1 MNPLQ
6 QIRSR
11 FAPLLSQL
19 QVDPADYLG
28 LIRPAQ
34 DARFGDYQANFA
46 MQLAGKL
53 KRNSREVAAEIAGQ
67 LELSGL
73 CDPPEVAGPGFINL
87 RIRDSWLQEQLQ
99 AALIDPR
106 IGVEPAV
113 QPKTYV
119 IDYSSPNVAK
129 PMHVGHIR
137 STVIGDSLSKI
148 ISFLGHQVITDNH
161 LGDWGTQFGM
171 IIYGFKHFGDRAEYQ
186 KNPIGHLTALYRL
199 VRKLVDYREAVTGL
213 PRYEQFLQETE
224 NKLAQLK
231 AQPAPADK
239 REAKELTKEIEKST
253 TKLSEQKE
261 EVAALRKKIA
271 AVEGDPRLSQLAVA
285 HSRIDQAVLEETA
298 KLHAGDADNLKL
310 WQEVLPYCREDMQRI
325 YSRLKIRFDH
335 ELGESFYHEMLGPV
349 VSSLKKL
356 GLARESDGAICVFL
370 DGFETP
376 MIVQKRDGAFLYS
389 TSDLATIEY
398 RVNTWNP
405 DVILY
410 VVDHRQHEHFEKL
423 FAAARLWGFKDV
435 QLVHVSFGTVLGDDG
450 KPFKTREGDTVGLE
464 SLLDEAESKA
474 RTVLAQLHGEGGEQ
488 LPESA
493 EKIAEV
499 IGIGALKYADL
510 SQNRASDYKFS
521 YDKMLEL
528 KGNTATYSQYCY
540 ARVMGILR
548 NAETTLQSLQTKP
561 VPIQFVE
568 PIERTLGLALARF
581 GETLEEVT
589 VDYRPNLLA
598 SYLFD
603 LTQTFFRFYDQ
614 CSVVQAPTPEL
625 KTSRLQLCALTALTI
640 RTGLGLLGIDV
651 VERM

>member
-6 QIRSR
+6 QIRTR

-34 DARFGDYQANFA
+34 DSRFGDYQANFA
-46 MQLAGKL
+46 MPLAGKL
-53 KRNSREVAAEIAGQ
+53 KRNSRELAAEIVSQ
-67 LELSGL
+67 LDLSGL
-73 CDPPEVAGPGFINL
+73 CDSPEVAGPGFINL
-87 RIRDSWLQEQLQ
+87 RIRDGWLQQQLQ
-99 AALIDPR
+99 AALTDPR
-106 IGVEPAV
+106 IGVEPAKE
-113 QPKTYV
+113 PKTYV

-148 ISFLGHQVITDNH
+148 ISFLGHRVITDNH

-186 KNPIGHLTALYRL
+186 KSPIAHLTGLYRL
-199 VRKLVDYREAVTGL
+199 VRKLVDYREALADL
-213 PRYEQFLQETE
+213 PKTEKFLQETE
-224 NKLAQLK
+224 SKLKQLK

-239 REAKELTKEIEKST
+239 REAKELAKEIDKT
-253 TKLSEQKE
+253 TARFAEQRE
-261 EVAALRKKIA
+261 DIASLQKKIA
-271 AVEGDPRLSQLAVA
+271 AVEADPRLSQLAA
-285 HSRIDQAVLEETA
+285 EHSRIDQAVLEETA

-325 YSRLKIRFDH
+325 YSRLTIRFDH

-349 VSSLKKL
+349 VSSLKQS

-370 DGFETP
+370 DGFDTP

-398 RVNTWNP
+398 RVKTWDP

-423 FAAARLWGFKDV
+423 FAAARLWGYKDV
-435 QLVHVSFGTVLGDDG
+435 DLVHVSFGTVLGDDG

-474 RTVLAQLHGEGGEQ
+474 RNVLSQLHGEGGEQ
-488 LPESA
+488 LPENA
-493 EKIAEV
+493 GKIAEV

-528 KGNTATYSQYCY
+528 RGNTATYSQYCY

-548 NAETTLQSLQTKP
+548 NAETTIEALQGQP
-561 VPIQFVE
+561 APIQFTE

-614 CSVVQAPTPEL
+614 CSVVQAATPEL
-625 KTSRLQLCALTALTI
+625 KVSRLQLCALTAMTI
-640 RTGLGLLGIDV
+640 RTGLGLLGIEV

>member
-6 QIRSR
+6 QIRTR

-34 DARFGDYQANFA
+34 DTRFGDYQANFA
-46 MQLAGKL
+46 MPLAGKL
-53 KRNSREVAAEIAGQ
+53 KRNSRELAAEIVSQ
-67 LELSGL
+67 LDLSGL
-73 CDPPEVAGPGFINL
+73 CDSPEVAGPGFINL
-87 RIRDSWLQEQLQ
+87 RIRDGWLQEQLQ
-99 AALIDPR
+99 AALTDPR
-106 IGVEPAV
+106 IGVEPAKE
-113 QPKTYV
+113 PKTYV

-137 STVIGDSLSKI
+137 STVIGDSLSKT
-148 ISFLGHQVITDNH
+148 ISFLGHRVITDNH

-186 KNPIGHLTALYRL
+186 KSPIAHLTGLYRL
-199 VRKLVDYREAVTGL
+199 VRKLVDYREALADL
-213 PRYEQFLQETE
+213 PKTEKFLQETE
-224 NKLAQLK
+224 SKLKQLR

-239 REAKELTKEIEKST
+239 REAKELAKEIDKT
-253 TKLSEQKE
+253 TARFAEQRE
-261 EVAALRKKIA
+261 DIASLQKKIA
-271 AVEGDPRLSQLAVA
+271 AVEADPRLSQLAA
-285 HSRIDQAVLEETA
+285 EHSRIDQAVLEETA

-325 YSRLKIRFDH
+325 YSRLTIRFDH

-349 VSSLKKL
+349 VSSLKQS

-370 DGFETP
+370 DGFDTP

-398 RVNTWNP
+398 RVKTWNP

-423 FAAARLWGFKDV
+423 FAAARLWGYKDV
-435 QLVHVSFGTVLGDDG
+435 DLVHVSFGTVLGDDG

-474 RTVLAQLHGEGGEQ
+474 RNVLSQLHGEGGEQ
-488 LPESA
+488 LPENA
-493 EKIAEV
+493 GKIAEV

-528 KGNTATYSQYCY
+528 RGNTATYSQYCY

-548 NAETTLQSLQTKP
+548 NAETTIEALQGQP
-561 VPIQFVE
+561 APIQFTE

-614 CSVVQAPTPEL
+614 CSVVQAATPEL
-625 KTSRLQLCALTALTI
+625 KVSRLQLCALTAMTI
-640 RTGLGLLGIDV
+640 RTGLGLLGIEV

>member
-6 QIRSR
+6 QIRTR

-34 DARFGDYQANFA
+34 DTRFGDYQANFA
-46 MQLAGKL
+46 MPLAGKL
-53 KRNSREVAAEIAGQ
+53 KRNSRELAAEIVSQ
-67 LELSGL
+67 LDLSGL
-73 CDPPEVAGPGFINL
+73 CDSPEVAGPGFINL
-87 RIRDSWLQEQLQ
+87 RIRDGWLQQQLQ
-99 AALIDPR
+99 AALTDPR
-106 IGVEPAV
+106 IGVEPAKE
-113 QPKTYV
+113 PKTYV

-137 STVIGDSLSKI
+137 STVIGDCLAKT
-148 ISFLGHQVITDNH
+148 ISFLGHRVITDNH

-186 KNPIGHLTALYRL
+186 KSPIAHLTGLYRL
-199 VRKLVDYREAVTGL
+199 VRKLVDYREALADL
-213 PRYEQFLQETE
+213 PKTEKFLQETE
-224 NKLAQLK
+224 SKLKQLK

-239 REAKELTKEIEKST
+239 REAKELAKEIDKT
-253 TKLSEQKE
+253 TARFAEQRE
-261 EVAALRKKIA
+261 DIASLQKKIA
-271 AVEGDPRLSQLAVA
+271 AVEADPRLSQLAA
-285 HSRIDQAVLEETA
+285 EHSRIDQAVLEETA

-325 YSRLKIRFDH
+325 YSRLTIRFDH

-349 VSSLKKL
+349 VSSLKQS

-370 DGFETP
+370 DGFDTP

-398 RVNTWNP
+398 RVKTWDP

-410 VVDHRQHEHFEKL
+410 VVDHRQHEHFDKL
-423 FAAARLWGFKDV
+423 FAAARLWGYKDV
-435 QLVHVSFGTVLGDDG
+435 DLVHVSFGTVLGDDG

-474 RTVLAQLHGEGGEQ
+474 RNVLSQLHGEGGEQ
-488 LPESA
+488 LLENA
-493 EKIAEV
+493 GKIAEV

-528 KGNTATYSQYCY
+528 RGNTATYSQYCY

-548 NAETTLQSLQTKP
+548 NAETTIEALQGQP
-561 VPIQFVE
+561 APIQFTE

-614 CSVVQAPTPEL
+614 CSVVQAATPEL
-625 KTSRLQLCALTALTI
+625 KVSRLQLCALTAMTI
-640 RTGLGLLGIDV
+640 RTGLGLLGIEV

>member
-6 QIRSR
+6 QIRTR
-11 FAPLLSQL
+11 FAPLLSHL

-34 DARFGDYQANFA
+34 DTRFGDYQANFA
-46 MQLAGKL
+46 MPLAGKL
-53 KRNSREVAAEIAGQ
+53 KRNSREVAAEIVSQ
-67 LELSGL
+67 LDLSGL
-73 CDPPEVAGPGFINL
+73 CDSPEVAGPGFINL
-87 RIRDSWLQEQLQ
+87 RIRDGWLQQQLQ
-99 AALIDPR
+99 AALTDPR
-106 IGVEPAV
+106 IGVEPAKE
-113 QPKTYV
+113 PKTYV

-137 STVIGDSLSKI
+137 STVIGDSLSKT
-148 ISFLGHQVITDNH
+148 ISFLGHRVITDNH

-186 KNPIGHLTALYRL
+186 KSPIAHLTGLYRL
-199 VRKLVDYREAVTGL
+199 VRKLVDYREALADL
-213 PRYEQFLQETE
+213 PKTEKFLQETE
-224 NKLAQLK
+224 SKLKQLK

-239 REAKELTKEIEKST
+239 REAKELAKEIDKT
-253 TKLSEQKE
+253 TARFAEQRE
-261 EVAALRKKIA
+261 DLASLQKKIA
-271 AVEGDPRLSQLAVA
+271 AVEADPRLSQLAA
-285 HSRIDQAVLEETA
+285 EHSRIDQAVLEETA

-325 YSRLKIRFDH
+325 YSRLTIRFDH

-349 VSSLKKL
+349 VSSLKQS

-370 DGFETP
+370 DGFDTP

-398 RVNTWNP
+398 RVKTWDP

-410 VVDHRQHEHFEKL
+410 VVDHRQHEHFDKL
-423 FAAARLWGFKDV
+423 FAAARLWGYKDV
-435 QLVHVSFGTVLGDDG
+435 DLVHVSFGTVLGDDG

-474 RTVLAQLHGEGGEQ
+474 RTVLSQLHGEGGEQ
-488 LPESA
+488 LPENA
-493 EKIAEV
+493 GKIAEV

-528 KGNTATYSQYCY
+528 RGNTATYSQYCY

-548 NAETTLQSLQTKP
+548 NAETTIEALQGQP
-561 VPIQFVE
+561 APIQFTE

-614 CSVVQAPTPEL
+614 CSVVQAATPEL
-625 KTSRLQLCALTALTI
+625 KVSRLQLCALTAMTI
-640 RTGLGLLGIDV
+640 RTGLGLLGIEV

>member
-34 DARFGDYQANFA
+34 DTRFGDYQANFA
-46 MQLAGKL
+46 MPLAGKL
-53 KRNSREVAAEIAGQ
+53 KRNSRDVAAEIVSQ
-67 LELSGL
+67 LDLSGL
-73 CDPPEVAGPGFINL
+73 CDSPEVAGPGFINL
-87 RIRDSWLQEQLQ
+87 RIRDGWLQEQLQ
-99 AALIDPR
+99 AALTDPR
-106 IGVEPAV
+106 IGVESAKE
-113 QPKTYV
+113 PKTYV
-119 IDYSSPNVAK
+119 VDYSSPNVAK

-137 STVIGDSLSKI
+137 STVIGDSLAKI

-186 KNPIGHLTALYRL
+186 KSPIAHLTGLYRL
-199 VRKLVDYREAVTGL
+199 VRKLVDYREAVAAL
-213 PRYEQFLQETE
+213 PKSEKFLQETE
-224 NKLAQLK
+224 SKLTQLK

-239 REAKELTKEIEKST
+239 REAKELAKEIEKT
-253 TKLSEQKE
+253 QARLAEQRE
-261 EVAALRKKIA
+261 DIASLRKKIA
-271 AVEGDPRLSQLAVA
+271 AVEGDPRLSQLANE

-298 KLHAGDADNLKL
+298 KLHAGDAENLKL

-349 VSSLKKL
+349 VNSLKQS

-370 DGFETP
+370 EGFETP

-398 RVNTWNP
+398 RVKKWDP

-410 VVDHRQHEHFEKL
+410 VVDHRQHEHFDKL
-423 FAAARLWGFKDV
+423 FAAARLWGYKDV
-435 QLVHVSFGTVLGDDG
+435 DLVHVSFGTVLGDDG

-474 RTVLAQLHGEGGEQ
+474 QAVLSQLHGEGGEQ
-488 LPESA
+488 LPENA
-493 EKIAEV
+493 AKIAEV

-548 NAETTLQSLQTKP
+548 NAETTIEALQSQPT
-561 VPIQFVE
+561 PILFAE

-614 CSVVQAPTPEL
+614 CSVVQAATPEL
-625 KTSRLQLCALTALTI
+625 KSSRLQLCALTALTI
-640 RTGLGLLGIDV
+640 RTGLGLLGIEV